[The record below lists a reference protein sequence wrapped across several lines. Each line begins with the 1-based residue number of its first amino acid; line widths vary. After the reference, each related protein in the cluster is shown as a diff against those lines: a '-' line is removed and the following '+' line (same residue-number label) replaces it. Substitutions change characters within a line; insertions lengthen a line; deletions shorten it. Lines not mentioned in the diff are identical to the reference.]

1 MQTIV
6 GVHEILQK
14 QRDRNA
20 ELSHGSNKKCF
31 SYLLCQWATI
41 VYPNSARIWSTREL
55 ITANIRNR
63 SLWIDWWVIS
73 GSQQQHVIGILD
85 MYGGS
90 GCVVPGISLF
100 VVVDSFVRPFHQRR
114 RQPWAL
120 DSNRMIFFPY
130 LTSTKKSQALRTGS
144 NCSFSFIHVFP
155 CMTMDIRKCEQSMS
169 YSGSDYILL
178 IYKDCF
184 HFVQTPAL
192 PSWWYRGFVTE
203 EQSDIIRPP
212 VFYCSSCVLINR
224 DLQIRQLMSKLGL

>member
-1 MQTIV
+1 MPNFKTSYESIEAECFRRQVLISLIGLMWGGNRWEYEEFSSLGQVFCQWQKNFKQEKNPIFVREFSTSFCSCHFPTPANVWLRIMYQADEETPIVYVQLIV
-6 GVHEILQK
+6 GVHEIPQK

-120 DSNRMIFFPY
+120 DSNRMISFPY
-130 LTSTKKSQALRTGS
+130 HTST
-144 NCSFSFIHVFP
+144 
-155 CMTMDIRKCEQSMS
+155 
-169 YSGSDYILL
+169 
-178 IYKDCF
+178 
-184 HFVQTPAL
+184 
-192 PSWWYRGFVTE
+192 
-203 EQSDIIRPP
+203 
-212 VFYCSSCVLINR
+212 
-224 DLQIRQLMSKLGL
+224 